1 MKQSLLGV
9 LMCVVLTLPAVAQSE
24 SSAQTGHSTVVATKG
39 EMLVAANG
47 ARLGAVYR
55 VTADGSVQL
64 IVEGKMVTIPA
75 STLSMTNGELTTS
88 LSKHDVIT
96 QH

>member
-1 MKQSLLGV
+1 MKQLSFGV
-9 LMCVVLTLPAVAQSE
+9 LLCVVLTLPVVAQSE
-24 SSAQTGHSTVVATKG
+24 SSSQTGHSTVVATKG
-39 EMLVAANG
+39 EMLVAVNG
-47 ARLGAVYR
+47 ARLGPVYR
-55 VTADGSVQL
+55 ITADGSVQL